1 MSTSLRNWEIVL
13 YALQLEGAASRRV
26 HTEDV
31 ALRCFAVAPDAF
43 SWLKHRNYPDK
54 EVVRKDL
61 IRLRMGEFGELFV
74 AGRAGK
80 AKAKAKSGEQTID
93 GWELTQ
99 AGVHWI
105 VENESRIRNAL
116 GDRPIRR
123 DRQEVLRA
131 IERVR
136 SSRLFERFLADR
148 DAFSLQIGELAEL
161 LRCRVDAEESVWGKR
176 FATLRNQAELA
187 KETGL
192 LEFANRCEQL
202 LRRISQADVKS

>member
-13 YALQLEGAASRRV
+13 YALHLEGAASRRV

-31 ALRCFAVAPDAF
+31 ALRCFSVAPDAF
-43 SWLKHRNYPDK
+43 SWLKHRKYPDK

-61 IRLRMGEFGELFV
+61 IRLRMGEFGDLFV

-80 AKAKAKSGEQTID
+80 AKATSGAQTID

-99 AGVHWI
+99 AGAHWI

-136 SSRLFERFLADR
+136 GSGLFERFLADG

-161 LRCRVDAEESVWGKR
+161 LRCRVDAEETVWAKR